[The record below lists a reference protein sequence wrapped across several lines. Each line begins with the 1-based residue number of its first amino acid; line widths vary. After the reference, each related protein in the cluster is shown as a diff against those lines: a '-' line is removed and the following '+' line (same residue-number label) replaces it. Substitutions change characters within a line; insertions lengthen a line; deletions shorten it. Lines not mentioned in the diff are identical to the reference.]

1 MRRKGNKMITVTK
14 IGNNVRWD
22 ISIELP
28 DRLFHEIGDVVAM
41 KDGVSDDKLYS
52 QAFREMSLVL
62 SGWAKI

>member
-1 MRRKGNKMITVTK
+1 MITVTK